1 MATERRRI
9 YIGPTPADFVSDE
22 AIEDFAARLWQA
34 FTQAEGS
41 I

>member
-9 YIGPTPADFVSDE
+9 YIRPTPADFASDE